1 MEDFLPKI
9 NFSKNPNKKKLLLK
23 KNCLNTKSISKNIKN
38 KKRSGFHHCFPS
50 KY

>member
-38 KKRSGFHHCFPS
+38 KKKKWIPPLFP
-50 KY
+50 K

>member
-23 KNCLNTKSISKNIKN
+23 KKLFKHKINIK
-38 KKRSGFHHCFPS
+38 